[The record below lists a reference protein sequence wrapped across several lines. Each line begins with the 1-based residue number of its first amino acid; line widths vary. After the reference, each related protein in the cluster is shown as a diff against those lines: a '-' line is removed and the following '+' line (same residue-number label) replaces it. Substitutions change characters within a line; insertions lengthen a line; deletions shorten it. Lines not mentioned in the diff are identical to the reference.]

1 MEFEEERRKVT
12 AFAAGSLSR
21 TCLRLDIGSLTSV
34 AAEVPEMPAVR
45 RKRAVLDLDAGCP
58 VDASVS
64 LEQQVWYHGSITR
77 SDAEKLLYSA
87 PEGSYLVRNCDTTPS
102 RHGPC
107 YSIGIKSGRG
117 FMHLKVV
124 RDPTAGS
131 YVLSLL
137 NKSFSSI
144 PEMVHH
150 YSVNKLPIRG
160 AEHMSLRHPV
170 IYQLL

>member
-1 MEFEEERRKVT
+1 MT
-12 AFAAGSLSR
+12 GSLSR
-21 TCLRLDIGSLTSV
+21 TCLRLDIASLTSPDM
-34 AAEVPEMPAVR
+34 PEASSR
-45 RKRAVLDLDAGCP
+45 RKRVALDLSDGCP
-58 VDASVS
+58 VDPAIS
-64 LEQQVWYHGSITR
+64 LEQQVWYHGSISR
-77 SDAEKLLYSA
+77 SEAEKLLYST
-87 PEGSYLVRNCDTTPS
+87 PEGSYLVRTCDSTPL
-102 RHGPC
+102 RRGPC
-107 YSIGIKSGRG
+107 YSIAIKSAKG

-124 RDPTAGS
+124 RSATSG

-137 NKSFSSI
+137 DKSFASI